1 MTMRSKQW
9 YTKASRLPNS
19 FAKVSIGIPAHAGGG
34 CLPRHQESADGAA
47 DFSSSAEPHPD
58 PHFSL
63 RAGLPSAGRN
73 RAQLLAGRREDI
85 LGNHSRYNPNPS
97 GIL

>member
-47 DFSSSAEPHPD
+47 DFSSSAEPHPVLSVGAFSTQPSCLDNKIIEQGTDGD
-58 PHFSL
+58 P
-63 RAGLPSAGRN
+63 AIPS
-73 RAQLLAGRREDI
+73 RE
-85 LGNHSRYNPNPS
+85 RP
-97 GIL
+97 